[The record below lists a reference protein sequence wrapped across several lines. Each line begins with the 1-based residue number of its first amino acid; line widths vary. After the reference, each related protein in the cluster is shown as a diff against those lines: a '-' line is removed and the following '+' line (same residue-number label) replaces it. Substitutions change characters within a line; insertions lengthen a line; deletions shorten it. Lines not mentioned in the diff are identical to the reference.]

1 MGNDRTEELL
11 LQLIQDMAE
20 VKAKLNNID
29 EQKLSSRV
37 DWLEAQARE
46 QDRVIKTLEN
56 REAILEEFIR
66 NNMNEAN
73 KSNKAVWTSIGIA
86 FLTAA
91 LSFLIIYNRRDIM
104 KLDIKARLRNK
115 YFWVSMLSL
124 VVLLLDQL
132 GIKLPVDINEIGG
145 TILSIAVLLGIIVD
159 NGSEGFSDKHE

>member
-46 QDRVIKTLEN
+46 QDRVIKALEN

-66 NNMNEAN
+66 NNMNESN

-86 FLTAA
+86 FLTAT
-91 LSFLIIYNRRDIM
+91 LSCLIN
-104 KLDIKARLRNK
+104 L
-115 YFWVSMLSL
+115 
-124 VVLLLDQL
+124 
-132 GIKLPVDINEIGG
+132 
-145 TILSIAVLLGIIVD
+145 
-159 NGSEGFSDKHE
+159 

>member
-46 QDRVIKTLEN
+46 QDRVIRTLEN
-56 REAILEEFIR
+56 RESTLEDFIR
-66 NNMNEAN
+66 NNINEAN
-73 KSNKAVWTSIGIA
+73 KSNKAVWASIGIA

-91 LSFLIIYNRRDIM
+91 LSFLIN
-104 KLDIKARLRNK
+104 L
-115 YFWVSMLSL
+115 
-124 VVLLLDQL
+124 
-132 GIKLPVDINEIGG
+132 
-145 TILSIAVLLGIIVD
+145 
-159 NGSEGFSDKHE
+159 

>member
-37 DWLEAQARE
+37 DLLEAKTRE
-46 QDRVIKTLEN
+46 QERVIRTLEN
-56 REAILEEFIR
+56 RESTLEEFIR

-73 KSNKAVWTSIGIA
+73 KSNKAVWGSIGLA

-91 LSFLIIYNRRDIM
+91 LSFLIN
-104 KLDIKARLRNK
+104 L
-115 YFWVSMLSL
+115 
-124 VVLLLDQL
+124 
-132 GIKLPVDINEIGG
+132 
-145 TILSIAVLLGIIVD
+145 
-159 NGSEGFSDKHE
+159 H

>member
-1 MGNDRTEELL
+1 MGSDRIEELL

-20 VKAKLNNID
+20 LQAKLNNID

-86 FLTAA
+86 FLTVA
-91 LSFLIIYNRRDIM
+91 LSFLIN
-104 KLDIKARLRNK
+104 LR
-115 YFWVSMLSL
+115 
-124 VVLLLDQL
+124 
-132 GIKLPVDINEIGG
+132 
-145 TILSIAVLLGIIVD
+145 
-159 NGSEGFSDKHE
+159 

>member
-46 QDRVIKTLEN
+46 QDRVIKTLES
-56 REAILEEFIR
+56 RELTLEEFIR
-66 NNMNEAN
+66 SNMNEAN

-91 LSFLIIYNRRDIM
+91 LGF
-104 KLDIKARLRNK
+104 
-115 YFWVSMLSL
+115 F
-124 VVLLLDQL
+124 
-132 GIKLPVDINEIGG
+132 IN
-145 TILSIAVLLGIIVD
+145 L
-159 NGSEGFSDKHE
+159 